1 MSFGKFYATSRG
13 VEEPKLKL
21 DVRQMKAPSKIGYWI
36 FVTAV
41 VLLGLLLITSL
52 FPVSGN
58 IQVKIVQSGSMEPA
72 IKTGAMVVI
81 RPSSEYR
88 IGDVIMF
95 GKDTKTEVPTTH
107 RIVADEVRSGV
118 FYYTTQ
124 GDANE
129 DPDPQQVAQSEVIG
143 KVLFSISYLG
153 YVLDFAKKPLGF
165 ALLIGVPAVIV
176 VFDEGTNIWRETKRL
191 RKKNILNGENQ
202 NES

>member
-1 MSFGKFYATSRG
+1 M
-13 VEEPKLKL
+13 EEPKLKL

-41 VLLGLLLITSL
+41 VLLGLLLLSSL
-52 FPVSGN
+52 FPVPGN
-58 IQVKIVQSGSMEPA
+58 LEVKIVQSGSMEPA